1 MKKIILFTLSLIVCS
16 AAFAQF
22 GYKHKLDTVNGV
34 EISYK
39 IVHAK
44 HFDKESSAQL
54 RIKLKN
60 LNSHDVNV
68 KFSIEYSIDF
78 TKKYNS
84 GGVEICIAAGTSKAG
99 TISGLAFELNTNDI
113 KIFEGENAEWEFI
126 RFDVEQIDDC
136 KVLND

>member
-44 HFDKESSAQL
+44 HFDKESPAQL

-78 TKKYNS
+78 TVRFYLSSKRTRIELVRLIFSNS
-84 GGVEICIAAGTSKAG
+84 ASV
-99 TISGLAFELNTNDI
+99 SGASLE
-113 KIFEGENAEWEFI
+113 
-126 RFDVEQIDDC
+126 
-136 KVLND
+136 